1 MRHEVYSAHLKLL
14 YLLGTWCIHGGARS
28 LRKLLGMRAE
38 DLIFG
43 VQATL
48 GQGAG
53 AKVSRVW
60 WCGPQTLNLKP
71 APQSL
76 S

>member
-1 MRHEVYSAHLKLL
+1 MKYIAKHLKLL
-14 YLLGTWCIHGGARS
+14 YLLGTWCIH
-28 LRKLLGMRAE
+28 RKLLGMRAE

-43 VQATL
+43 VRATL

-53 AKVSRVW
+53 AKVSRLLR
-60 WCGPQTLNLKP
+60 CGPQTLNLKP

-76 S
+76 N